1 MASLERSAMRHL
13 ALYLRAPLQS
23 WGASSKFGDRGT
35 IDAPTRS
42 GLLGLIAA
50 ACGIDKN
57 DEARDHKWLDCA
69 AALSLSVL
77 AFRRGSRMTDYHTV
91 GARYDKDDPWQKRMI
106 PVTADG
112 KPRGTD
118 LTHRDYLMDSVFG
131 VVISGDDKIVAEMAE
146 GLANPVWGVWFGRKS
161 CIPTEPILVGVFD
174 SDEAARKAL
183 DARLRASLERGG
195 GKIAGKR
202 EDEAV
207 KFDLVEAAADE
218 AEETLLDIPV
228 SFKKRKF
235 HARRIRREIHDPI
248 EEE

>member
-1 MASLERSAMRHL
+1 MRHL

-42 GLLGLIAA
+42 GLLGMIAA

-57 DEARDHKWLDCA
+57 DEANDHEWLARA
-69 AALSLSVL
+69 AKLSLAIL
-77 AFRRGSRMTDYHTV
+77 ALRRGDRMTDYHTV
-91 GARYDKDDPWQKRMI
+91 GARYDKGDPWQKRMI

-131 VVISGDDKIVAEMAE
+131 AVISGEDRFVAKMAA

-161 CIPTEPILVGVFD
+161 CIPTEPILVGAFD
-174 SDEAARKAL
+174 SAEEARKAL

-207 KFDLVEAAADE
+207 KFDLVEAVADE
-218 AEETLLDIPV
+218 AEETLLDVPV
-228 SFKKRKF
+228 SFKRREF
-235 HARRIRREIHDPI
+235 HARRIRREIHEPI
-248 EEE
+248 AKG

>member
-1 MASLERSAMRHL
+1 MKQL

-57 DEARDHKWLDCA
+57 DEARDREWLA
-69 AALSLSVL
+69 RATKLSLTVF
-77 AFRRGSRMTDYHTV
+77 AFRRGDRMTDYHTV
-91 GARYDKDDPWQKRMI
+91 GARYDKDDPWERRMI
-106 PVTADG
+106 PVTAEG

-118 LTHRDYLMDSVFG
+118 LTNRDYLADSIFG
-131 VVISGDDKIVAEMAE
+131 AVLAGDDALVGEMSE
-146 GLANPVWGVWFGRKS
+146 GLADPVWGVWLGRKS
-161 CIPTEPILVGVFD
+161 CVPTEPILVGVFD

-195 GKIAGKR
+195 GKVAGKR
-202 EDEAV
+202 EDEVV
-207 KFDLVEAAADE
+207 KFDLVEADADE
-218 AEETLLDIPV
+218 AEETLLDVPV
-228 SFKKRKF
+228 SFNRREF
-235 HARRIRREIHDPI
+235 HARRIRREIHELIAED
-248 EEE
+248 